1 MKKTNFV
8 PDLTMAG
15 SDGVHS
21 QVLKKLADVI
31 VRPLTIIFELS
42 WCLRE
47 VPEDWKG
54 VNIIPICARGNKNIQ
69 AIVFLQTVQCNLSP
83 WESKKKTFLESI
95 S

>member
-15 SDGVHS
+15 SDGVHP
-21 QVLKKLADVI
+21 QVLKELADVI

-47 VPEDWKG
+47 VPGKE
-54 VNIIPICARGNKNIQ
+54 
-69 AIVFLQTVQCNLSP
+69 
-83 WESKKKTFLESI
+83 
-95 S
+95 